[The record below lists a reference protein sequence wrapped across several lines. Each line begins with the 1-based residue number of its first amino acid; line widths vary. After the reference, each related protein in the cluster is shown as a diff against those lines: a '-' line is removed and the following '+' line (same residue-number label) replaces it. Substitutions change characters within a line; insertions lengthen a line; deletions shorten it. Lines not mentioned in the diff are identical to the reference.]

1 MTPLPG
7 CTPTKPGSACFPFF
21 GVLPVILDEDG
32 KVITAPPN
40 IKTNPPK
47 TGTQY
52 IRTTFS
58 PIAPFMP
65 DDYDYPRIV
74 RRKEFE

>member
-1 MTPLPG
+1 MTELVDV
-7 CTPTKPGSACFPFF
+7 KKK
-21 GVLPVILDEDG
+21 ILDEDG

-47 TGTQY
+47 RGTQY

-58 PIAPFMP
+58 PIPAFMP

>member
-1 MTPLPG
+1 MTELVDV
-7 CTPTKPGSACFPFF
+7 KKK
-21 GVLPVILDEDG
+21 ILDEDG

-74 RRKEFE
+74 RSKEFE